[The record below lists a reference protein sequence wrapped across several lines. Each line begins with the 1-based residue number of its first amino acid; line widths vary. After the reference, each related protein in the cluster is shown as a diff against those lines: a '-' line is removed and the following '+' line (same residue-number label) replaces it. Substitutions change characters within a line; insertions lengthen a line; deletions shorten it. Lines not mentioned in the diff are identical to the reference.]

1 MNIAHDFPITK
12 ESIIVVHNSMKLY
25 TQIRKRAP
33 QTRVV
38 IHMHNAFE
46 PKLLEQNVKMIV
58 PSLYLKKYYQ
68 SYLAN
73 ADIEIVPNG
82 IDLETYQS
90 TFQPITRS
98 ELNISLKRKLFLCW
112 AYRP

>member
-1 MNIAHDFPITK
+1 M
-12 ESIIVVHNSMKLY
+12 
-25 TQIRKRAP
+25 
-33 QTRVV
+33 
-38 IHMHNAFE
+38 
-46 PKLLEQNVKMIV
+46 

-90 TFQPITRS
+90 NFQPITRS
-98 ELNISLKRKLFLCW
+98 ELNISPEEKIIFYAGRIVPDHQLVRLFQW
-112 AYRP
+112 AILTH